1 MPKNK
6 NKNKNKNKKKHKNKK
21 NIIDS
26 TLAEP
31 NSTKIVS
38 EKSSQ
43 ELAQDLC
50 QFLGGSASAS
60 GDGNTSSVIRVP
72 GGEGSSISMENV
84 KQALA
89 DFNFHVKDVGESA
102 SEITI
107 PGAVSSGK
115 EIRVNVIQGGDKE
128 DGRMLTA
135 LLYDTPDKIS
145 SYYMHHPD
153 KYFFKNE
160 ATNEEINLF
169 QLAAYFGAI
178 KTIGWLFDTNKFDVD
193 SVNSSGKNAIW
204 YALRFYGEPLLDFR
218 EEDLADNQWINK
230 KSKVLSFLLKS
241 VKDGGAGAS
250 LNFPPVDS
258 CLDSSSG
265 DMLIVDAW
273 DAFFDLH
280 KYLKVNNL
288 EVQAYGFV
296 NSMLNWDLSNI
307 EHSSLCLLGNVDEF
321 GNAVP
326 HYERFLNSEGD
337 FFCSCKKRVFNIINN
352 NILFFKNNLE
362 ENQDKQISLEHS
374 IEKVTIENKEL
385 SSEISEIKLLQ
396 EENKDKAD
404 SKKSTEI
411 DKKLYVDS
419 QNEIKNALNQI
430 EALKRNNENLQKQLD
445 LKNSAYLELSQKN
458 KILMSQ
464 KDIYQI
470 ELYKEKESKKN
481 YVSQHLSK
489 EKELRKKIDGMSDV
503 SLKNSTLEASNKGF
517 KKDVSKLLEKLSII
531 EREYMS
537 LEVSF
542 KSEKIKN
549 SELTKKLDLLQSE
562 SLCNSNQLLDLNRYI
577 EHLNKELYAIQQQN
591 IFLKHQNQE
600 LGSELSYSNSSLVK
614 LEGMYGA
621 QISELRHKLASLKSN
636 QSLKKN
642 IESKSGELSDSRSK
656 VCLLMA
662 KKFVNEVLSD
672 SLGFDSD

>member
-470 ELYKEKESKKN
+470 ELS
-481 YVSQHLSK
+481 
-489 EKELRKKIDGMSDV
+489 
-503 SLKNSTLEASNKGF
+503 
-517 KKDVSKLLEKLSII
+517 
-531 EREYMS
+531 
-537 LEVSF
+537 
-542 KSEKIKN
+542 
-549 SELTKKLDLLQSE
+549 
-562 SLCNSNQLLDLNRYI
+562 
-577 EHLNKELYAIQQQN
+577 
-591 IFLKHQNQE
+591 
-600 LGSELSYSNSSLVK
+600 
-614 LEGMYGA
+614 
-621 QISELRHKLASLKSN
+621 
-636 QSLKKN
+636 
-642 IESKSGELSDSRSK
+642 
-656 VCLLMA
+656 
-662 KKFVNEVLSD
+662 
-672 SLGFDSD
+672 